1 MEFVY
6 DVRCPVCDG
15 AGEFQYYD
23 DKLHYNVD
31 NSQIEKSLID
41 IIYEEHIRV
50 KLNEEAEKQVKLMI
64 SVLIQ
69 NNIENYHSEFYE
81 KLKEIYREEAIRYGS

>member
-23 DKLHYNVD
+23 DELHYNVD
-31 NSQIEKSLID
+31 NSQIEKLLID
-41 IIYEEHIRV
+41 IINEEHV
-50 KLNEEAEKQVKLMI
+50 KVELNEEAEKQVRSMI

-69 NNIENYHSEFYE
+69 NNINDYYKEFYE
-81 KLKEIYREEAIRYGS
+81 KLKEIYRKEAIRYGS